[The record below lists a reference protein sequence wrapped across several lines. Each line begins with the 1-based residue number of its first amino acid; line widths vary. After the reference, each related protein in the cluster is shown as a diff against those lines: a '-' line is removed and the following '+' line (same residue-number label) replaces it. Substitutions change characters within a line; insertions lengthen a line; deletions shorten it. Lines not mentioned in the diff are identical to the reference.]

1 MELLFLWIGQEYR
14 KIFKNQLIVFSDKF
28 NIEYFDNILKIR
40 SNELFINVYEHFE
53 SIVGVSAI
61 VGDNGAGKTSLI
73 RYIINAITSDELG
86 HEFELAESLIA
97 FYYPEERMIKIFCHN
112 KNIELENFTELTV
125 EKHKYKGNLYKL
137 LKNFNVLFLTNSIDS
152 ECKDSQN
159 NFININARSLIETS
173 NLYFHDK
180 LNFIKANILQKKCSE
195 QVFRKNNI
203 LKLEDFL
210 YIKYFSDIKTKNL
223 KFCGKTYNDVEIVVN
238 PFYYSIDLDDFSQLS
253 QYEAFFKQK
262 SFNEVYFIDILIKNL
277 FFDILSN
284 LNKGSKFIYLISE
297 CIDNYDTFENL
308 VKKIKNIV
316 SAFDDKDGVSG
327 RYKKYILESIG
338 VVVDFNTYYKKNEIE
353 VETIEVY
360 SNSIEQVIHIDVNIL
375 YKLLR
380 SKNNQMK
387 LFPAKYLKILNFN
400 FSSGEKALLN
410 FFAWINS
417 INLLNKD
424 KSFRNSDNY
433 LFIIDEIDLYA
444 HPQWQKQLLNL
455 LLEQLNKEYK
465 NKHIQLIFTTHSPI
479 LLTDVPKSNAVFIKK
494 IENDASVICKDK
506 RQETFSANIYDL
518 YHDAFFLDNSYV
530 GNLAQ
535 NFINN
540 IFKEI
545 SCQTIDADKSLF
557 NQINLV
563 GEPILKF
570 KLMEL
575 YKGKFEKND

>member
-28 NIEYFDNILKIR
+28 NIEYFDNILRIKP
-40 SNELFINVYEHFE
+40 NELFINVYEHYE
-53 SIVGVSAI
+53 SIVGVSAV

-86 HEFELAESLIA
+86 HEFELMESLIA
-97 FYYPEERMIKIFCHN
+97 FYYPEEKIIKVFCHN
-112 KNIELENFTELTV
+112 KNIELENYTELKI
-125 EKHKYKGNLYKL
+125 EKHRYKGNLYKF
-137 LKNFNVLFLTNSIDS
+137 LKNFKVLFLTNSIDS

-159 NFININARSLIETS
+159 IFININARSLIETS
-173 NLYFHDK
+173 HLYLHDK
-180 LNFIKANILQKKCSE
+180 LNSIKANSLQKKCSE
-195 QVFRKNNI
+195 QILRKSNG

-223 KFCGKTYNDVEIVVN
+223 KFCGKTYNEIEIVVN
-238 PFYYSIDLDDFSQLS
+238 PFYYSVGFDDFSQLS
-253 QYEAFFKQK
+253 QYEAFFKRQ
-262 SFNEVYFIDILIKNL
+262 SFSEVYFIDILIKNL
-277 FFDILSN
+277 LFDILSN
-284 LNKGSKFIYLISE
+284 LNKGSKFVYLIGE
-297 CIDNYDTFENL
+297 CINHYDTFDNL

-316 SAFDDKDGVSG
+316 NALNDKDGVSS
-327 RYKKYILESIG
+327 RYKKYIFESIG
-338 VVVDFNTYYKKNEIE
+338 VVVGFNTYYKKNEIE
-353 VETIEVY
+353 VETCEVF
-360 SNSIEQVIHIDVNIL
+360 SNSIEQVIHIDVNSL
-375 YKLLR
+375 YKLLKSR
-380 SKNNQMK
+380 NNQMK

-417 INLLNKD
+417 INILNKD

-444 HPQWQKQLLNL
+444 HPQWQKQLLSL
-455 LLEQLNKEYK
+455 LLEQLNKEYI

-479 LLTDVPKSNAVFIKK
+479 LLTDVPKSNTVFIKK
-494 IENDASVICKDK
+494 IENDASIICKDK

-518 YHDAFFLDNSYV
+518 YHDAFFLDHSYV
-530 GNLAQ
+530 GDFAQ

-540 IFKEI
+540 IFKAI
-545 SCQTIDADKSLF
+545 SCQKLDLDNSIF
-557 NQINLV
+557 NQINLI
-563 GEPILKF
+563 GEPILKY

>member
-14 KIFKNQLIVFSDKF
+14 KIFKDQLIVFSDKF
-28 NIEYFDNILKIR
+28 NIEYFNNSLIIKP
-40 SNELFINVYEHFE
+40 NELFIDVYEQFE

-61 VGDNGAGKTSLI
+61 VGDNGAGKTSLL

-86 HEFELAESLIA
+86 HEFELEESLIA
-97 FYYPEERMIKIFCHN
+97 FYYPEEKLIKIFSHN
-112 KNIELENFTELTV
+112 KNITLENYTELTI
-125 EKHKYKGNLYKL
+125 EKHKYKGNLFKL

-195 QVFRKNNI
+195 QIFRKNNI

-210 YIKYFSDIKTKNL
+210 YIKYFSDMKTKNL
-223 KFCGKTYNDVEIVVN
+223 KFCGKTYNEIEIVVN

-253 QYEAFFKQK
+253 QYETFFKQK

-277 FFDILSN
+277 LFDILSN
-284 LNKGSKFIYLISE
+284 LNQNSRFIYLIIE
-297 CIDNYDTFENL
+297 CINYCNSFEKL
-308 VKKIKNIV
+308 VEKLKNNV
-316 SAFDDKDGVSG
+316 NAFNDKDGVTN
-327 RYKKYILESIG
+327 RYKKYILESIRF
-338 VVVDFNTYYKKNEIE
+338 VEDFNRYYKENKIEI
-353 VETIEVY
+353 ETIEMH
-360 SNSIEQVIHIDVNIL
+360 SNSIEQVIHIDVNLL
-375 YKLLR
+375 YKLLK
-380 SKNNQMK
+380 SKNNEMK

-417 INLLNKD
+417 ISILNKD
-424 KSFRNSDNY
+424 KSFKTSDNY

-444 HPQWQKQLLNL
+444 HPQWQKQLLSL
-455 LLEQLNKEYK
+455 LLEQLNREYI

-479 LLTDVPKSNAVFIKK
+479 LLTDVPKSNTIFIKK
-494 IENDASVICKDK
+494 IENDVSVICKDK

-530 GNLAQ
+530 GNFAQ

-545 SCQTIDADKSLF
+545 SCRTIDADKSLF
-557 NQINLV
+557 SQINLI

>member
-14 KIFKNQLIVFSDKF
+14 KIFKDQLIVFSDKF
-28 NIEYFDNILKIR
+28 NIEYFNNSLIIK
-40 SNELFINVYEHFE
+40 SNASFIDVYEQFE

-61 VGDNGAGKTSLI
+61 VGDNGAGKTSLL
-73 RYIINAITSDELG
+73 RYIINAITSDDLG
-86 HEFELAESLIA
+86 HEFELEKSLIA
-97 FYYPEERMIKIFCHN
+97 FYYPEEKLIKIFSHN
-112 KNIELENFTELTV
+112 KNVTLENYTELTI
-125 EKHKYKGNLYKL
+125 EKHKYKGSLFKL

-195 QVFRKNNI
+195 QIFRKNHI

-253 QYEAFFKQK
+253 QYETFFKQK

-277 FFDILSN
+277 LFDILSN
-284 LNKGSKFIYLISE
+284 LNQGSRFIYLITE
-297 CIDNYDTFENL
+297 LIYYCNYFEKFVEKL
-308 VKKIKNIV
+308 KNIV
-316 SAFDDKDGVSG
+316 NAFNDKDGVTN
-327 RYKKYILESIG
+327 RYRKYILESIQF
-338 VVVDFNTYYKKNEIE
+338 VVDFNRYYKENKIEI
-353 VETIEVY
+353 ETIETY
-360 SNSIEQVIHIDVNIL
+360 SNSIEQVIHIDVNLL
-375 YKLLR
+375 YKLLK
-380 SKNNQMK
+380 SKNNEMK

-417 INLLNKD
+417 ISILNKD
-424 KSFRNSDNY
+424 KSFKISDNY

-444 HPQWQKQLLNL
+444 HPQWQKQLLSL
-455 LLEQLNKEYK
+455 LLEQLNREYK

-479 LLTDVPKSNAVFIKK
+479 LLTDVPKSNTVFIKK
-494 IENDASVICKDK
+494 IENEVSVICKDK

-530 GNLAQ
+530 GNFAQ

-545 SCQTIDADKSLF
+545 SCRTIDADKSLF
-557 NQINLV
+557 NQINLI

-570 KLMEL
+570 KLIEL